1 MRTLGAIVA
10 AILLAAAQ
18 IATAQTALAADRAT
32 AAKTTPCAQS
42 IASCGCTIT
51 AKGHYEVMHDLS
63 IAQGLT
69 AKNGCIDIKASNVFL
84 LLNGYSIAGD
94 NTKSGIGIHV
104 LPGAKSVFVEG
115 VASEDSTALSD
126 FTELTSW
133 DVGVLWEGAHG
144 ILDDVESALN
154 GTAGIELNRATGNV
168 LSDFTLHENAV
179 YGMWLKASSNNQI
192 ECGSFHSN
200 DNTGLYVGCSAS
212 GPSGKRCKGVGAS
225 NNNHLYDLSSTS
237 NAIGIAIDLGNSG
250 NAITDN
256 FTFNNGT
263 ADLADKN
270 PACGNDLWY
279 GNHFDTQASDSGCI
293 Q

>member
-1 MRTLGAIVA
+1 
-10 AILLAAAQ
+10 
-18 IATAQTALAADRAT
+18 
-32 AAKTTPCAQS
+32 
-42 IASCGCTIT
+42 
-51 AKGHYEVMHDLS
+51 MHDLS

-69 AKNGCIDIKASNVFL
+69 AKKGCIDIKASNVFL

-115 VASEDSTALSD
+115 VASEDSTANNSFVD
-126 FTELTSW
+126 IVNW
-133 DVGVLWEGAHG
+133 DVGILWEGAQG

-154 GTAGIELNRATGNV
+154 GTAGIVLNRATGNV
-168 LSDFTLHENAV
+168 ISDFTLHENAV

-192 ECGSFHSN
+192 ECGSISSN
-200 DNTGLYVGCSAS
+200 DNAGLYLGCSPS
-212 GPSGKRCKGVGAS
+212 GPSGKRCKGVGPS
-225 NNNHLYDLSSTS
+225 NKNHLYDMSSTN

-279 GNHFDTQASDSGCI
+279 GNDFDTQASDSGCI